1 MSILIK
7 NGHLVDP
14 ATGRDDIF
22 HVYVN
27 DKGVIEKIFDKDAKL
42 PENPDELVN
51 ACGKYVFPGFVD
63 LHVHFRDP
71 GLTYKET
78 IKTGSLAAAHGGY
91 TTVCT
96 MPNTKPV
103 IDSVEHLQMEL
114 DTIKKDAVV
123 NVLPIG
129 SMTVG
134 EDGKELSDLAGL
146 KKAGIVAV
154 SEDGK
159 SVMDSVLL
167 YRGLQKLKDL
177 DLPFFDHCEDKPLVR
192 GGVMNEGRRS
202 HELGLPGITDT
213 VEDVIAAR
221 DILLARE
228 IGVTLHLCHV
238 STRASVE
245 MIRLAKEF
253 DTKLSAE
260 ICPHHFTLCDADIP
274 GDISNYKMNPP
285 LRSRADREALRR
297 ALGDGTV
304 EMIATDHAP
313 HSDEEKQGGFM
324 GTPFGITGLETS
336 FPLAVTELLG
346 KYMTLPELIK
356 RMSLAPAKLLK
367 TGRGSLAEGSPA
379 DIVIADINEEYE
391 IDPDTFLSKG
401 HNTPFGG
408 FKVRGKI
415 LATYCGGK
423 KVYDDKEARR

>member
-1 MSILIK
+1 MSILFK

-14 ATGRDDIF
+14 GTGRDDIF

-27 DKGVIEKIFDKDAKL
+27 RGKVEKVFRKDERL
-42 PENPDELVN
+42 PEDPDEIVD
-51 ACGKYVFPGFVD
+51 AQGKYIFPGFVD

-103 IDSVEHLQMEL
+103 IDSADHLKLEL
-114 DTIKKDAVV
+114 DTIKRDAVI

-129 SMTVG
+129 SMTKG
-134 EDGKELSDLAGL
+134 EEGKELSDLAGL
-146 KKAGIVAV
+146 KEAGVVAI

-167 YRGLQKLKDL
+167 YKGLTELREL
-177 DLPFFDHCEDKPLVR
+177 DLPFFDHCEDKGLVR
-192 GGVMNEGRRS
+192 GGVMNEGKRA
-202 HELGLPGITDT
+202 HELHLPGITNA

-221 DILLARE
+221 DILLSKE
-228 IGVTLHLCHV
+228 IGTRLHLCHV
-238 STRASVE
+238 STKDSVT
-245 MIRLAKEF
+245 MIRHAKEAGA
-253 DTKLSAE
+253 DISAE
-260 ICPHHFTLCDADIP
+260 VCPHHFTLCDEDIP
-274 GDISNYKMNPP
+274 DDDSNYKMNPP
-285 LRSRADREALRR
+285 VRSRADREALRNGL
-297 ALGDGTV
+297 ADGTI

-313 HSDEEKQGGFM
+313 HSAEEKKGGFM

-346 KYMTLPELIK
+346 RYMSLPELIR
-356 RMSLAPAKLLK
+356 RMSLAPARLIG
-367 TGRGSLAEGSPA
+367 TGRGTLAENAPA
-379 DIVIADINEEYE
+379 DLVIADLDEEYE
-391 IDPDTFLSKG
+391 IDPSLFLSMG
-401 HNTPFGG
+401 HNTPFKNW
-408 FKVRGKI
+408 KVRGKI

-423 KVYDDKEARR
+423 RVY